1 MSPKIGIPLLVPML
15 YLVGTRMNSL
25 KALVSNAATA
35 WIPGVATAYV
45 WSGNTFSWSV
55 GAYALSYLAFVSI
68 YEVGYFVNDTL
79 GTRRDETPRHRLKG
93 EVSGT
98 FSVAFVAIRLAT
110 FVAIAAFMSFPES
123 WPWVAACGALLALI
137 VLHNWLASSALKAVT
152 FIQMSALRFSIPILP
167 FVPAPR
173 SGDVLLL
180 GLLHFAYPRF
190 ITYLEAKGRLRIP
203 ERRTARYALGSQV
216 LMAPAF
222 AVLCAVT
229 GSWLPLGIWVY
240 YTAFQAGRLFLT
252 GGGQTADATHGHDA

>member
-1 MSPKIGIPLLVPML
+1 MSPKIGITLLVPML

-35 WIPGVATAYV
+35 WIPGVAITYV

-79 GTRRDETPRHRLKG
+79 GTRRDETPRHRLHG

-110 FVAIAAFMSFPES
+110 FVGIAALMSFPES
-123 WPWVAACGALLALI
+123 LPWMTACGALFALI
-137 VLHNWLASSALKAVT
+137 VLHNWLASSALKAAT

-167 FVPAPR
+167 LVPGPR
-173 SGDVLLL
+173 CGDVLLL

-203 ERRTARYALGSQV
+203 ERRTARYALGSQI

-222 AVLCAVT
+222 AVLCAVA

-240 YTAFQAGRLFLT
+240 YATFQAGRLVLT
-252 GGGQTADATHGHDA
+252 GGGHTADVSQGHDA